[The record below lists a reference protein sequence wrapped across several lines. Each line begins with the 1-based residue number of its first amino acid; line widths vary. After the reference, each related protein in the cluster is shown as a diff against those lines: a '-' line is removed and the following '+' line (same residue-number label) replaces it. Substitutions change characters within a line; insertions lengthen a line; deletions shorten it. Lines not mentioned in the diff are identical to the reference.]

1 MRIYLVITKIEVINL
16 RLQLKNYKMFNINS
30 LLEKT
35 KGDRWIWLIIIM
47 LSMISIMAVY
57 SATGAIA
64 YKKGV
69 TVERYLLFKHVIF
82 VLMGIAMIYIAHLL
96 DYKYYA
102 GISKVLMI
110 ITIPLLFYT
119 LIFGSQ
125 INGAARWVPI
135 PVIGV
140 TFQTSDL
147 AKLALITF
155 LARMLTKKQENIKDV
170 KSAFIPI
177 MGSVCA
183 VFILIALANLSTALM
198 LFGVSILLLIIGR
211 ISIKQILVVCAGGFV
226 LLLFVVFL
234 GPRRQTYISRI
245 NAFMHP
251 EMQHSDK
258 TFQSDHS
265 KIALATGGLF
275 GKGPGNS
282 TERNF
287 LPHPYSDFIFAII
300 VEEYGT
306 VGGLAIVVLYLVLLY
321 RCVRIVVRSPKAFGA
336 LLAAG
341 LSFSLTIQ
349 AFANMAVAVGLGPV
363 TGVPLPLVSMGGT
376 SMIFTSIAFGIILS
390 VSRDVEE
397 HSAKTEEKVVVGSI
411 PAMG

>member
-1 MRIYLVITKIEVINL
+1 M
-16 RLQLKNYKMFNINS
+16 

-35 KGDRWIWLIIIM
+35 KGDRWIWLIIIL
-47 LSMISIMAVY
+47 LSMISILAVY
-57 SATGAIA
+57 SATGTLAF
-64 YKKGV
+64 KQGK
-69 TVERYLLFKHVIF
+69 TVEKLLLTKHLIF
-82 VLMGIAMIYIAHLL
+82 VIMGIGMIYIAHLL

-102 GISKVLMI
+102 GISKILMI
-110 ITIPLLFYT
+110 VTIPLLFYT
-119 LIFGSQ
+119 LIFGASL
-125 INGAARWVPI
+125 NDASRWVKI
-135 PVIGV
+135 PFIGL

-170 KSAFIPI
+170 KTSFIPI
-177 MGSVCA
+177 MGSVCL
-183 VFILIALANLSTALM
+183 VFVLIALANLSTALM

-211 ISIKQILVVCAGGFV
+211 ISIKQIMIVCAGGFV
-226 LLLFVVFL
+226 LLMFVFFL
-234 GPRRQTYISRI
+234 GPRRETYKSRI
-245 NAFMHP
+245 NSFIHP
-251 EMQHSDK
+251 ELQHSDK
-258 TFQSDHS
+258 TFQADQS
-265 KIALATGGLF
+265 KIALATGGFF

-282 TERNF
+282 TQRNF

-300 VEEYGT
+300 VEEYGLF
-306 VGGLAIVVLYLVLLY
+306 GALIIIVLYLVLLY
-321 RCVRIVVRSPKAFGA
+321 RCVRIVTQSPKAFGA

-376 SMIFTSIAFGIILS
+376 SMLFTSIAFGIILS

-397 HSAKTEEKVVVGSI
+397 NGKKPLGESGEKTEKMNNKVIVGEL
-411 PAMG
+411 PAIA

>member
-1 MRIYLVITKIEVINL
+1 MTAIN
-16 RLQLKNYKMFNINS
+16 K
-30 LLEKT
+30 LLDKT
-35 KGDRWIWLIIIM
+35 KGDRWIWLIIIL
-47 LSMISIMAVY
+47 LSLISILTVY
-57 SATGAIA
+57 SATGTYA
-64 YKKGV
+64 YKTGK
-69 TVERYLLFKHVIF
+69 TVEKILLTKHLIF
-82 VLMGIAMIYIAHLL
+82 VVMGIGMIYIAHLL

-119 LIFGSQ
+119 AVFGAN
-125 INGAARWVPI
+125 INDASRWVKI
-135 PVIGV
+135 PLIGL

-147 AKLALITF
+147 AKIALITF

-170 KSAFIPI
+170 RKAFIPI

-183 VFILIALANLSTALM
+183 VFVLIAWANLSTAIM

-211 ISIKQILVVCAGGFV
+211 ISIKQISMVCAGGAI
-226 LLLFVVFL
+226 LLLFIVFL
-234 GPRRQTYISRI
+234 GPRAATYKSRV
-245 NAFMHP
+245 NSFLHP
-251 EMQHSDK
+251 ELQHSDK
-258 TFQSDHS
+258 TYQADQS
-265 KIALATGGLF
+265 KIALATGGVF

-282 TERNF
+282 TQRNF

-300 VEEYGT
+300 VEEYGLMGAMT
-306 VGGLAIVVLYLVLLY
+306 VMLLYLVLLY
-321 RCVRIVVRSPKAFGA
+321 RCVRIVTQSPKAFGA

-397 HSAKTEEKVVVGSI
+397 QGSKKVIVGEI
-411 PAMG
+411 PAMA

>member
-1 MRIYLVITKIEVINL
+1 MIAINQIL
-16 RLQLKNYKMFNINS
+16 D
-30 LLEKT
+30 KT
-35 KGDRWIWLIIIM
+35 KGDRWIWLIIIL
-47 LSMISIMAVY
+47 LSLISILTVY
-57 SATGAIA
+57 SATGTYA
-64 YKKGV
+64 YKVNK
-69 TVERYLLFKHVIF
+69 TVEKVLLTKHLIF
-82 VLMGIAMIYIAHLL
+82 VIMGIGMIYISHLL

-102 GISKVLMI
+102 GISKILMI

-119 LIFGSQ
+119 AVFGAN
-125 INGAARWVPI
+125 INDASRWVKI
-135 PVIGV
+135 PVIGL

-170 KSAFIPI
+170 KEAFVPI
-177 MGSVCA
+177 MGSVCV
-183 VFILIALANLSTALM
+183 VFVLIAWANLSTAIM

-211 ISIKQILVVCAGGFV
+211 ISIKQISIVCAGGTV
-226 LLLFVVFL
+226 LLLFIVFL
-234 GPRRQTYISRI
+234 GPRAGTYKSRV
-245 NAFMHP
+245 NSFLHP
-251 EMQHSDK
+251 ELQNSDK
-258 TFQSDHS
+258 TYQADQS
-265 KIALATGGLF
+265 KIALATGGVF

-282 TERNF
+282 TQRNF

-300 VEEYGT
+300 VEEYGLLGAMT
-306 VGGLAIVVLYLVLLY
+306 VIVLYLVLLY
-321 RCVRIVVRSPKAFGA
+321 RCVRIVTQSPKAFGA

-397 HSAKTEEKVVVGSI
+397 NSHKKVVVGEI
-411 PAMG
+411 PAID

>member
-1 MRIYLVITKIEVINL
+1 
-16 RLQLKNYKMFNINS
+16 MFNINA
-30 LLEKT
+30 LLERT

-47 LSMISIMAVY
+47 LSLISIMAVY

-64 YKKGV
+64 YKKGM

-82 VLMGIAMIYIAHLL
+82 VLMGIGMIYIAHLL

-102 GISKVLMI
+102 GISKILMI
-110 ITIPLLFYT
+110 ITIPLLLYT
-119 LIFGSQ
+119 ALFGANLNHAS
-125 INGAARWVPI
+125 RWVQVPI
-135 PVIGV
+135 IGL

-155 LARMLTKKQENIKDV
+155 LARMLTRKQENIKDV
-170 KSAFIPI
+170 KNAFLPI
-177 MGSVCA
+177 MGSVVV
-183 VFILIALANLSTALM
+183 VFGLIAWANLSTGLM

-211 ISIKQILVVCAGGFV
+211 ISIKQISMVCAAGAV
-226 LLLFVVFL
+226 MLTLLIFI
-234 GPRRQTYISRI
+234 GPRADTWQSRI
-245 NAFMHP
+245 KTFMHP
-251 EMQHSDK
+251 ELQHSDK

-300 VEEYGT
+300 IEEYGT

-397 HSAKTEEKVVVGSI
+397 HSVKKEEKVVVGTI